1 MFLVLFNPFLNSA
14 VQSLNKLKSRVR
26 LDLFGLKTLHIICYL
41 FLKFIFKFLPNNN
54 FYIFLNQQKQKKVFK
69 KRRSKKLLLPRGRRR
84 GGEDHIID
92 D

>member
-41 FLKFIFKFLPNNN
+41 SLKFIFKFLPNNN
-54 FYIFLNQQKQKKVFK
+54 FYIFLNQQKQKKVYK
-69 KRRSKKLLLPRGRRR
+69 KKKEEIVVRTRR
-84 GGEDHIID
+84 
-92 D
+92 